1 MIEITPTISLKDE
14 EIALDFIRSSGP
26 GGQNVNKVSSAVQLR
41 FDVLSSPS
49 LSQDVKARL
58 IRLAGSAVTTEGVL
72 ILTARRFRTQ
82 DQNRIDAIRRLT
94 VLIQKAAEVPRQRK
108 PTRPGA
114 AASGARLKSKK
125 RRGEIKRTRRFNP
138 EDWE

>member
-1 MIEITPTISLKDE
+1 MIDITPTISLNDE
-14 EIALDFIRSSGP
+14 EIVLDFIRSSGP

-41 FDVLSSPS
+41 FDVCNSPS
-49 LSQDVKARL
+49 LSQEVKARL
-58 IRLAGSAVTTEGVL
+58 LRLAGSAVTSEGVL

-82 DQNRIDAIRRLT
+82 EQNRIDAIRRLT
-94 VLIQKAAEVPRQRK
+94 VLIQKAAEVPKLRK